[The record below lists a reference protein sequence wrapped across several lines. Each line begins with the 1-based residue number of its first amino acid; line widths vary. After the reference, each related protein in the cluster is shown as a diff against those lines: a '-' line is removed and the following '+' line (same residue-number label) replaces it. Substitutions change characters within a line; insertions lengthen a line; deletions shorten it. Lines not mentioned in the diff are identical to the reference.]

1 MKKLIRVIAI
11 AMAAGATLCSC
22 AQGSRMDAAAEI
34 LSVRF
39 SQSDYFVTGVG
50 ESEIDMPVQVLTV
63 PDGRDYDLRV
73 IGSTAE
79 LPDITMTKA
88 GGGDVTVRMNGGQ
101 TMEGRDH
108 RIVMIEVSGRCWS
121 EGKERVQKDTCSV
134 HLFI

>member
-22 AQGSRMDAAAEI
+22 AQGSRVDAAAEI

-63 PDGRDYDLRV
+63 PDGRDYDVRV
-73 IGSTAE
+73 LSHADI
-79 LPDITMTKA
+79 PDVTLTKA
-88 GGGDVTVRMNGGQ
+88 GGDVTVRMNAGQ
-101 TMEGRDH
+101 TTEENGH
-108 RIVMIEVSGRCWS
+108 RVLTLEVSGRCWS
-121 EGKERVQKDTCSV
+121 EGKERVQRDTCSV